1 MGFFGMLFWL
11 AVLWFAFRVLRSWSC
26 RSRGDWGREDWGD
39 RHLGQRDNVEDQRPY
54 IESLESRIAELE
66 ERLDFTER
74 LIAGKRESVA

>member
-1 MGFFGMLFWL
+1 MGFFGMLFWF
-11 AVLWFAFRVLRSWSC
+11 AVLWFDFKVFRSWSC
-26 RSRGDWGREDWGD
+26 GNRGDWGD
-39 RHLGQRDNVEDQRPY
+39 RSPGQRENVDQRPY

>member
-1 MGFFGMLFWL
+1 MGFFGMLFWF
-11 AVLWFAFRVLRSWSC
+11 AVLWFAFKVFRSWSC
-26 RSRGDWGREDWGD
+26 GSRGGWGD
-39 RHLGQRDNVEDQRPY
+39 RHLNQRDTVEDQRPY